1 MSHVVSVCWFH
12 FQAPYIGLMYRVSA
26 SVRSIF
32 PVLCGMLLVGCVAI
46 PEAPERPALVMP
58 DAFSIDQDIM
68 SADASA
74 TAWWEQFNDPVLS
87 AMIAEALKRN
97 TSLDIA
103 RANVETARALL
114 AARRLDGTGD
124 FLSTGDVSLG
134 RATGN
139 NRDVE
144 FSGRGNLGFQWE
156 YDAFDRIAALIR
168 SAELDVTAAEQ
179 AERDVAVIIA
189 AETAQSYVDFR
200 GAQIRLDVAQRNA
213 ALQNESLDLLKVLFE
228 NGRATRLDIE
238 RAESQYRTTLAAL
251 RQLEAS
257 LRVSTARLAT
267 LTAYPSASVS
277 PLIAEAASVD
287 MAVPEL
293 AATLNVDTPEALI
306 RRRADVRAV
315 EAEIGSL
322 LSLGEAERAR
332 LFPTITFNAD
342 VFALLNDANDFGDSF
357 GFGLGPAIR
366 WEGPDLRRVRADIAI
381 ADARTQAAFARYE
394 DTIITALGE
403 VEVALAEYVQ
413 AYVQRGDLEAAAR
426 SAARAEALARVRFSE
441 GVDDFLD
448 VIDAQRTLLAAEDR
462 LEQNRIE
469 TTKRAITTYRA
480 LGGVWL
486 NEASE
491 QVAETQE

>member
-1 MSHVVSVCWFH
+1 
-12 FQAPYIGLMYRVSA
+12 
-26 SVRSIF
+26 
-32 PVLCGMLLVGCVAI
+32 
-46 PEAPERPALVMP
+46 
-58 DAFSIDQDIM
+58 
-68 SADASA
+68 
-74 TAWWEQFNDPVLS
+74 
-87 AMIAEALKRN
+87 
-97 TSLDIA
+97 
-103 RANVETARALL
+103 
-114 AARRLDGTGD
+114 
-124 FLSTGDVSLG
+124 
-134 RATGN
+134 
-139 NRDVE
+139 
-144 FSGRGNLGFQWE
+144 
-156 YDAFDRIAALIR
+156 
-168 SAELDVTAAEQ
+168 
-179 AERDVAVIIA
+179 
-189 AETAQSYVDFR
+189 
-200 GAQIRLDVAQRNA
+200 
-213 ALQNESLDLLKVLFE
+213 
-228 NGRATRLDIE
+228 
-238 RAESQYRTTLAAL
+238 
-251 RQLEAS
+251 
-257 LRVSTARLAT
+257 
-267 LTAYPSASVS
+267 
-277 PLIAEAASVD
+277 

-293 AATLNVDTPEALI
+293 AEALNVDTPEALI
-306 RRRADVRAV
+306 RRRPDVRAV

-342 VFALLNDANDFGDSF
+342 VFALLNETNDLGDSF

-366 WEGPDLRRVRADIAI
+366 WEGPDLRRVRADITI

-394 DTIITALGE
+394 DTVITALGE

-426 SAARAEALARVRFSE
+426 SAARAEELARVRFSE